1 MTTLLYIQ
9 TRSLY
14 ICFVRLTDAKPSS
27 NSDTRRAQ
35 AAWRDVLPAFALLI
49 VTQGSLIW
57 LKPGRPTSALGV
69 GWAMSPLLAVAWM
82 AWSQVRVLRRADEF
96 QRIVQLEAMAIG
108 FGVMSTLLLGVGL
121 LHGAGL
127 GDLAQ
132 QTQTAL
138 IVGVLAWI
146 AVLAIKTNGLR

>member
-1 MTTLLYIQ
+1 
-9 TRSLY
+9 
-14 ICFVRLTDAKPSS
+14 LTDAKPSS
-27 NSDTRRAQ
+27 NSDTRRAHE
-35 AAWRDVLPAFALLI
+35 AWRDMAPALALLI

-57 LKPGRPTSALGV
+57 LNPGRPTSALGI
-69 GWAMSPLLAVAWM
+69 GWAMSPLLAVAWL
-82 AWSQVRVLRRADEF
+82 AWSQLRVLRRADEF

-121 LHGAGL
+121 LHAAEL

-132 QTQTAL
+132 QTQIAL

-146 AVLAIKTNGLR
+146 AVLAVRMNGRR